1 MRVKK
6 EREVPED
13 VLRRRAE
20 RKIRNKTGVLWT
32 AALIGSYLIINAF
45 LIAIWALSGSEYP
58 WFVWVLLVWGGALAF
73 HFSGYV
79 VGFRFGASRERMV
92 QERMGDYRR
101 RHDAGVIES
110 SPHGRQVPKGDKPGG
125 PGRL

>member
-1 MRVKK
+1 MRGRKGK
-6 EREVPED
+6 EAPED
-13 VLRRRAE
+13 QLRRRME
-20 RKIRNKTGVLWT
+20 RKVRNKTGVLWT

-45 LIAIWALSGSEYP
+45 LIAIWALSGSENP

-92 QERMGDYRR
+92 RERMEDYRR
-101 RHDAGVIES
+101 RQDPGDTRS
-110 SPHGRQVPKGDKPGG
+110 SPGG
-125 PGRL
+125 SRSPQG